1 MNDAPPR
8 PDAALVT
15 GAIGY
20 RLRRAHLRFVENWQR
35 QFGALGLAVAP
46 MQGGM
51 LVLIGRNPGI
61 TQGELA
67 RLLAVEGSTM
77 VQAIAR
83 LKALGLIARHRGR
96 TDRRRVALHLTA
108 AGRDALALVE
118 ANQATHEDTVLKDL
132 SPEERATLRDLLGRI
147 GRG

>member
-1 MNDAPPR
+1 MTKA

-20 RLRRAHLRFVENWQR
+20 RLRRAHFRFVENWQR
-35 QFGALGLAVAP
+35 RFGALGLHVAP

-61 TQGELA
+61 SQGELA
-67 RLLAVEGSTM
+67 RVLGVERSTM

-83 LKALGLIARHRGR
+83 LGELGLIARERAAE
-96 TDRRRVALHLTA
+96 DRRRFALRLTG
-108 AGRDALALVE
+108 AGRDAVALIE
-118 ANQATHEDTVLKDL
+118 ANLKAHEDAVLRGF
-132 SPEERATLRDLLGRI
+132 SAEERATLRWLLGRI
-147 GRG
+147 LGG